1 MSNEDYENT
10 IQELIDAHFPDQPL
24 SIRKDLA
31 KKARIYGKLD
41 IDKINEEYAE
51 MGLQPRIST
60 DLNSIEETLKEV
72 QPQNYQQ
79 TVEFIKKCYE
89 VNEKLIIQNTK
100 IENINKNILN
110 ELVKKLDEYHLSRD
124 KIRAN
129 EIKIEKEYIQNK
141 IDEYNTIIFDLEND
155 KQNFQNKLMHKWFHY
170 YDTQIEHINT
180 LINMYENLISDTEN
194 HMNEINNIN
203 SDYSNTRLSLH
214 RRLKESEL
222 DEQTTTKEDS

>member
-1 MSNEDYENT
+1 MHNEDYENSV
-10 IQELIDAHFPDQPL
+10 QQLIDEKFPDQPL

-60 DLNSIEETLKEV
+60 DLNSIEDNLKEV

>member
-51 MGLQPRIST
+51 MGLQPKIST
-60 DLNSIEETLKEV
+60 DLNSIEDTLKEV

-129 EIKIEKEYIQNK
+129 EIKIEKQYIQNK

-214 RRLKESEL
+214 RRLKESGL